1 MDTPQKMVEDVAA
14 RYLDAFR
21 TQFETGL
28 ALVNALVAGAE
39 RVREAQL
46 AAARETRINHK
57 QIAER
62 VAKTASMQDL
72 LALQSSLLN
81 EYCFGTVRYWS
92 HLAEIGRKTQ
102 EDIANIAQQQGK
114 QALAQAAAEN
124 SAISLSAPA
133 EPLVAAMQTAFNAA
147 RKANETFANALAG
160 ASTPPAA
167 VKKSGKAAHA
177 RPGG

>member
-1 MDTPQKMVEDVAA
+1 MDTPQQIVEDVAA

-21 TQFETGL
+21 TQLETGL

-46 AAARETRINHK
+46 AAARDTRVQHK
-57 QIAER
+57 QIADR

-92 HLAEIGRKTQ
+92 QLAEIGRRTQ
-102 EDIANIAQQQGK
+102 EDITNIAQQQGK
-114 QALAQAAAEN
+114 QVLAQAAAES

-147 RKANETFANALAG
+147 RRANESFANALVG
-160 ASTPPAA
+160 IGTPAA
-167 VKKSGKAAHA
+167 AAKKSGKTPHA
-177 RPGG
+177 RTSG